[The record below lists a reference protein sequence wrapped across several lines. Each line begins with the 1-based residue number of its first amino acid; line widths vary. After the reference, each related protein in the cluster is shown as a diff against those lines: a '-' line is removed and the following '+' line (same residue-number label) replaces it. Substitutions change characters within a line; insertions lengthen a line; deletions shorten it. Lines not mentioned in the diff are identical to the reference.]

1 MISRQQLLSWCKPLL
16 VSAVVLLAA
25 CNPIAIISA
34 DPSPAT
40 VGESVTFDG
49 SGTVISKT
57 PTDTVASSYEWD
69 FGDGSSAKG
78 EAVSHTYTAVGTY
91 TVTLTV
97 TDSAGREG
105 STTEE
110 ITVEP
115 ASQTTT
121 TTTTS
126 LSSTPWPTSSQTA

>member
-25 CNPIAIISA
+25 CNPIAIINA

-40 VGESVTFDG
+40 VGKSVTFDG
-49 SGTVISKT
+49 SGTVISNK
-57 PTDTVASSYEWD
+57 PADTVATSYEWD
-69 FGDGSSAKG
+69 FGDGRSAKG
-78 EAVSHTYTAVGTY
+78 ESVSHTYTAVGTY

-115 ASQTTT
+115 ASQTSTST
-121 TTTTS
+121 QSTTTS
-126 LSSTPWPTSSQTA
+126 GTE

>member
-16 VSAVVLLAA
+16 VSTVVLLAA
-25 CNPIAIISA
+25 CNPIAIISTN
-34 DPSPAT
+34 PSPAT

-49 SGTVISKT
+49 SGTVISNT

-78 EAVSHTYTAVGTY
+78 EAVSHTYTAAGTY

-121 TTTTS
+121 TTS
-126 LSSTPWPTSSQTA
+126 MSFTPRLTSSRTA

>member
-1 MISRQQLLSWCKPLL
+1 MMSCKKTLLSWCKPLL

-57 PTDTVASSYEWD
+57 PADTVATSYEWD

-115 ASQTTT
+115 ASQTSTST
-121 TTTTS
+121 QSTTTS
-126 LSSTPWPTSSQTA
+126 GTE

>member
-1 MISRQQLLSWCKPLL
+1 MMSCKKTLLSWCKPLL
-16 VSAVVLLAA
+16 LSAVVLLAA

-49 SGTVISKT
+49 SGTVISNK
-57 PTDTVASSYEWD
+57 PADTVATSYEWD

-78 EAVSHTYTAVGTY
+78 EAVSHTYTAAGTY

-97 TDSAGREG
+97 TDSVGREG

-121 TTTTS
+121 TSTS
-126 LSSTPWPTSSQTA
+126 TSTSTQSATE